1 MAKKKQRKRKTKRK
15 APRITNAY
23 DRHHLL
29 WIARNWDRGA
39 LRELRYFHYCIVPL
53 HRDTI
58 HRFIHSRMCF
68 IPPPAESS
76 AKFVL
81 QHLRNLEKC
90 GAISD
95 NDPIEKRLK
104 VLAALFDCWEQPTA
118 DALRKQLR
126 IVREFNESPQH

>member
-1 MAKKKQRKRKTKRK
+1 MAKKKHKKRKTKRK

-29 WIARNWDRGA
+29 WIAKEWSHG
-39 LRELRYFHYCIVPL
+39 ELRKLRYHHYCIIPM

-58 HRFIHSRMCF
+58 HRFIHARMSY
-68 IPPPAESS
+68 IPPPHETT

-81 QHLRNLEKC
+81 QQLIELEEF
-90 GAISD
+90 GAISAG
-95 NDPIEKRLK
+95 DPIEKRLK

-126 IVREFNESPQH
+126 IVREFYKSPQR